1 MIAGQ
6 FQDGVFA
13 IGVMWVTRPLRRA
26 AYQNQI
32 GGANMSIKFIIG
44 IVAMSSLTGCASVEG
59 FRPDIAAKPVPSRL
73 DEIAYINVLRS
84 AFVLKTQDSVAANGL
99 PDRSLCFDGTDLAV
113 FKSKSGQGFND
124 TKFKE
129 EEMASGNCLAYRP
142 NPAAAE
148 MRHYLTAGFGITDLY
163 CQRFFTVA
171 NASEQNRKFGRNVAS
186 GVDVMVGSILSLSGA
201 GETAVGIAN
210 AGFGLLDTTFES
222 YDTAYLVAPD
232 MSNVQKLVL
241 AAQDEYR
248 KDALKSS
255 SMVAGYPAARSV
267 IERYATLCTFS
278 GMRELVNKS
287 LKDKTDQIN
296 LNTNAPVSQVPPAI
310 QVAPVVPGAAQPAL
324 RTPTTLVPA
333 G

>member
-1 MIAGQ
+1 MKLQASLARVTGGHVMSLKILISICG
-6 FQDGVFA
+6 GV
-13 IGVMWVTRPLRRA
+13 LL
-26 AYQNQI
+26 
-32 GGANMSIKFIIG
+32 S
-44 IVAMSSLTGCASVEG
+44 GCASVEG

-73 DEIAYINVLRS
+73 DEIAFINTLRS
-84 AFVLKTQDSVAANGL
+84 AFVVRDQDVVASYGL
-99 PDRSLCFDGTDLAV
+99 PDLDLCFDGSDLAA
-113 FKSKSGQGFND
+113 FRSKSGQGFND
-124 TKFKE
+124 TKYKE
-129 EEMASGNCLAYRP
+129 EEFAGKSCLGYRP
-142 NPAAAE
+142 NPLPPE
-148 MRHYLTAGFGITDLY
+148 MRHYLTAGFGLTDLY

-248 KDALKSS
+248 KTALDTAL
-255 SMVAGYPAARSV
+255 MVKGYPGARSV
-267 IERYATLCTFS
+267 VERYATICTFS

-296 LNTNAPVSQVPPAI
+296 ANTQQKTEIKDGDPPSKGI
-310 QVAPVVPGAAQPAL
+310 QPAKQSEQPL
-324 RTPTTLVPA
+324 NRIPTTLVPD

>member
-1 MIAGQ
+1 MLCKVVLGLC
-6 FQDGVFA
+6 GV
-13 IGVMWVTRPLRRA
+13 ILL
-26 AYQNQI
+26 
-32 GGANMSIKFIIG
+32 GGC
-44 IVAMSSLTGCASVEG
+44 SSLEG
-59 FRPDIAAKPVPSRL
+59 LRPDIAAKPVPSRL

-84 AFVLKTQDSVAANGL
+84 AFILHNVAGPAADGL
-99 PDRSLCFDGTDLAV
+99 PNEAICFDGAELKA
-113 FKSKSGQGFND
+113 FKSKSGQGYRG
-124 TKFKE
+124 TAYKE
-129 EEMASGNCLAYRP
+129 EEFAAEQCLAYRAKP
-142 NPAAAE
+142 KVDE
-148 MRHYLTAGFGITDLY
+148 MRHYLTAGFGLTDLY

-186 GVDVMVGSILSLSGA
+186 GVDVMMGTILNLSGA
-201 GETAVGIAN
+201 GETAAGIVN

-248 KDALKSS
+248 KQALGDVMKDL
-255 SMVAGYPAARSV
+255 GYPGARSV

-278 GMRELVNKS
+278 GMRDLVNQS

-296 LNTNAPVSQVPPAI
+296 KETNEKKVGAGVGVLAPNV
-310 QVAPVVPGAAQPAL
+310 QPASQEAN
-324 RTPTTLVPA
+324 RVPTTLVPI

>member
-1 MIAGQ
+1 MQ
-6 FQDGVFA
+6 WRFLTSV
-13 IGVMWVTRPLRRA
+13 V
-26 AYQNQI
+26 
-32 GGANMSIKFIIG
+32 GALALS
-44 IVAMSSLTGCASVEG
+44 GCASVEG

-84 AFVLKTQDSVAANGL
+84 AFVVRDQRGAASNGL
-99 PDRSLCFDGTDLAV
+99 PDAQLCFQGTDLTA
-113 FKSKSGQGFND
+113 FKSKSGQGYND
-124 TKFKE
+124 TKYKE
-129 EEMASGNCLAYRP
+129 EEFEGQKCFGYRP
-142 NPAAAE
+142 NPQTAE
-148 MRHYLTAGFGITDLY
+148 MRHYLTAGFGLTDLY

-241 AAQDEYR
+241 EAQDEYR
-248 KDALKSS
+248 KTALDAKL
-255 SMVAGYPAARSV
+255 MVTGYPGARSV
-267 IERYATLCTFS
+267 IERYATICTFS

-296 LNTNAPVSQVPPAI
+296 SDTNNKTEEKDKVPP
-310 QVAPVVPGAAQPAL
+310 VPMVPRLVPSTPPAN
-324 RTPTTLVPA
+324 RVPTTLVPD

>member
-1 MIAGQ
+1 MNLKLVT
-6 FQDGVFA
+6 GVVA
-13 IGVMWVTRPLRRA
+13 L
-26 AYQNQI
+26 
-32 GGANMSIKFIIG
+32 SILG
-44 IVAMSSLTGCASVEG
+44 GCASVEG

-73 DEIAYINVLRS
+73 DEIAFINVLRS
-84 AFVLKTQDSVAANGL
+84 AFVLKNQDTIAANGL
-99 PDRSLCFDGTDLAV
+99 PDRLLCFDGADLAV
-113 FKSKSGQGFND
+113 FKSKSGQGFKNAPY
-124 TKFKE
+124 KE
-129 EEMASGNCLAYRP
+129 EEMPSGSCLAYRP
-142 NPAAAE
+142 NPAALE

-201 GETAVGIAN
+201 GDTAVGIAN

-248 KDALKSS
+248 KDALKSG

-287 LKDKTDQIN
+287 LKDKTDSIN
-296 LNTNAPVSQVPPAI
+296 LNTSAPAAPAPPAL
-310 QVAPVVPGAAQPAL
+310 APLVQQATQPAI
-324 RTPTTLVPA
+324 RTPTTLVPV

>member
-1 MIAGQ
+1 MAWKMVVGILSA
-6 FQDGVFA
+6 
-13 IGVMWVTRPLRRA
+13 VTL
-26 AYQNQI
+26 
-32 GGANMSIKFIIG
+32 S
-44 IVAMSSLTGCASVEG
+44 GCTSVEG
-59 FRPDIAAKPVPSRL
+59 FRPDIAAKPLPSRL

-84 AFVLKTQDSVAANGL
+84 AFIVRQQSGAANNGL
-99 PDRSLCFDGTDLAV
+99 PDVQLCFAGTDLAA
-113 FKSKSGQGFND
+113 FKSKSGQGYND
-124 TKFKE
+124 TKYQE
-129 EEMASGNCLAYRP
+129 EEYFGQKCLGYRQ
-142 NPAAAE
+142 NPADTE
-148 MRHYLTAGFGITDLY
+148 MRHYLTAGFGLTDLY

-186 GVDVMVGSILSLSGA
+186 GVDVMIGSILSLSGA
-201 GETAVGIAN
+201 GDTAVGIAN

-248 KDALKSS
+248 KTALDASL
-255 SMVAGYPAARSV
+255 MVKGYPAARSV

-296 LNTNAPVSQVPPAI
+296 LETSKDKSGNKDDSGKPP
-310 QVAPVVPGAAQPAL
+310 QAPVVKALQQPAPPPS
-324 RTPTTLVPA
+324 RVPTTLVP
-333 G
+333 GG